1 MPDRLPQWGWRA
13 GLACVALVYLHNAL
27 PYLTTLP
34 RVNVDEPWLIERAYQ
49 VLTTG
54 VPSQPM
60 LGLREAYL
68 LQIGYGYLVSP
79 WLALFGVGLFQ
90 ARLLGVLL
98 GLGIVMMV
106 ATIGRRTVDAVTGL
120 AAALF
125 LALDSNFLGG
135 VRNARTDIPSVFFVA
150 LALTAYVIG
159 RQRSRAAWFA
169 GSGAALGLAMLCHGN
184 AFWAGAILAAW
195 YLLDYG
201 WRGLAERF
209 GYAFAAGI
217 AATLGPYLAV
227 VAARWGD
234 VQLQIGNFAGDR
246 VPGWRPSFVWQQI
259 LLERQRY
266 ANWYFGLVTSAVPN
280 PLLWTF
286 ELMTVAGLIALTWR
300 AWSRRSSAADPNGPA
315 RLLILAAGAAFI
327 FAGFINNKALVY
339 IPHLLLG
346 FSLAA
351 GFAVSEAARLV
362 PALAPA
368 APLVL
373 AAYGLV
379 GVAYYEKWYSSAR
392 KSELVSYESTSE
404 TLHALV
410 PPGVKYLYA
419 SPQFWMP
426 FHADSGTVFYSY
438 AAAQPMASGPAVTLA
453 GATSER
459 PIFLV
464 VDETQWLPELTAAA
478 TSSPS
483 TWQQAWIDFIER
495 RCALDGVAYG
505 TAYGTLALYR
515 CGLIAAPAPPP
526 RVRIVG
532 GAAELS
538 VDDVVLRQTAEDLAR
553 WDRYSDPRQT
563 TAAGAEVSLADGGLR
578 IHGTGWPGIVK
589 MAALTAG
596 ERYLVSARTSG
607 TRDGDLLYLGTWQQ
621 PQVRSLSGASSAGI
635 PAQLIA
641 QPWFPGGRA
650 FVATAPAVRVAVYS
664 EKPLTDFC
672 ISSLEIFRLR
682 PATLDGL

>member
-1 MPDRLPQWGWRA
+1 MPDRLPRRGWRA
-13 GLACVALVYLHNAL
+13 GLACVVLVYLHNAL
-27 PYLTTLP
+27 PFLTTMP
-34 RVNVDEPWLIERAYQ
+34 RVNVDEPWLMERAYQ

-60 LGLREAYL
+60 LGLHQAYM
-68 LQIGYGYLVSP
+68 LQVGYGYLVAP
-79 WLALFGVGLFQ
+79 WLGLFGVGLFQ

-98 GLGIVMMV
+98 GLGVVMMV
-106 ATIGRRTVDAVTGL
+106 AAIGKRTVDDVTGL

-125 LALDSNFLGG
+125 LAVDSNFLGG
-135 VRNARTDIPSVFFVA
+135 ARNARTDIPSVFFIAV
-150 LALTAYVIG
+150 ALTAYLSG
-159 RQRSRAAWFA
+159 RQLSRAGWFA
-169 GSGAALGLAMLCHGN
+169 VSGAALGLAMLCHSN

-201 WRGLAERF
+201 WRGLVERY
-209 GYAFAAGI
+209 GYAFAAGL
-217 AATLGPYLAV
+217 AATFGPYLAV
-227 VAARWGD
+227 VGWRWRD
-234 VQLQIGNFAGDR
+234 VQVQIGNFAGDR

-266 ANWYFGLVTSAVPN
+266 ANWYFGLVTNAVPN

-286 ELMTVAGLIALTWR
+286 ELMTAAGLIALTWR

-351 GFAVSEAARLV
+351 GFAISEGSRLV

-373 AAYGLV
+373 AAYGLA

-392 KSELVSYESTSE
+392 KSELTSYEATSE
-404 TLHALV
+404 TLHLLV
-410 PPGVKYLYA
+410 PPGAKYLYA
-419 SPQFWMP
+419 SPQFWTP
-426 FHADSGTVFYSY
+426 FHADSGTAFYSY
-438 AAAQPMASGPAVTLA
+438 AAAQPLRSGDSVTLA
-453 GATSER
+453 GATADR

-464 VDETQWLPELTAAA
+464 VDELQWLPELTTSA
-478 TSSPS
+478 TSSPG

-495 RCALDGVAYG
+495 QCALQGVAYG

-515 CGLIAAPAPPP
+515 CGLTEAPGPPP

-532 GAAELS
+532 GTEELAIG
-538 VDDVVLRQTAEDLAR
+538 DVVLRQNAEDLAR
-553 WDRYSDPRQT
+553 WDRYTDPRQT
-563 TAAGAEVSLADGGLR
+563 TAAGGGVSPEEGGLR
-578 IHGTGWPGIVK
+578 IHGAGWPGIVS
-589 MAALTAG
+589 MAALLPG
-596 ERYLVSARTSG
+596 ERYLVSPRTTG

-621 PQVRSLSGASSAGI
+621 PQVRSLAGASSSGI
-635 PAQLIA
+635 PARLVA
-641 QPWFPGGRA
+641 QPWFPGDRA
-650 FVATAPAVRVAVYS
+650 FIATAAAVRILVYS
-664 EKPLTDFC
+664 EAPSTDFS
-672 ISSLEIFRLR
+672 IRSLDIFRLR
-682 PATLDGL
+682 PATADGL